1 VSGKHAAV
9 PAVSAAASLTASVGL
24 VPLALSGAAA
34 AAPAHH
40 AEVPV
45 ALDAKI
51 VVRDMP
57 APRPLV
63 TRIIHA
69 SARRAYTIASGDTLS
84 GIAGRWCS
92 SAARWPALFNG
103 NKKVIGHDPD
113 LILPGQKLTLTCHA
127 SMALPSMAPAQA
139 VAQLAPTAATEAK
152 RDPFDGK
159 HGNCGDGD
167 GDGMDASC
175 AVIFPGHH
183 QSGGSQDSDS
193 ESVRH
198 AAPVQAAAAV
208 TGVHG
213 GTLSF
218 AGLEALWE
226 EAGGPSWAASAAA
239 AVAECESGGNQFA
252 HNPSGASGYWQIL
265 GQVVGGDIYNPL
277 VNAENAIAK
286 FRASGD
292 TFAQWVCKP

>member
-127 SMALPSMAPAQA
+127 SMDLPSMATAQA
-139 VAQLAPTAATEAK
+139 AAQLAPTAATEAR

-183 QSGGSQDSDS
+183 QASSDR
-193 ESVRH
+193 EV
-198 AAPVQAAAAV
+198 APTRATAEV
-208 TGVHG
+208 TGVS
-213 GTLSF
+213 GTVGTAGMGSF
-218 AGLEALWE
+218 QACVIRA
-226 EAGGPSWAASAAA
+226 
-239 AVAECESGGNQFA
+239 ESGGRSQVMN
-252 HNPSGASGYWQIL
+252 ASGHYGLYQFDL
-265 GQVVGGDIYNPL
+265 GTWESGGGSAADFGHAS
-277 VNAENAIAK
+277 VAEQNAV
-286 FRASGD
+286 
-292 TFAQWVCKP
+292 FAAVYAARGTSPWAPYDGC